1 MKFEFQFQ
9 DETGNYVSCTSRNMK
24 SLTQLLKP
32 QESSDGES
40 TIVDMRVILKEI
52 PEGFYV
58 DNVGLYLTSSSSFGE
73 YQFIQSNDDPNE
85 SLNLLRSFEENKGLL
100 VVHSDGNKEAFTNN
114 AGTDEASKINIATNA
129 ELRNDSSVDFKLQ
142 FCQSNYASNGRLYV
156 GLEAAG
162 RLVEG

>member
-1 MKFEFQFQ
+1 MKFEFQFK
-9 DETGNYVSCTSRNMK
+9 DDASGNYVSCTSRNMK

-32 QESSDGES
+32 QQPTGES
-40 TIVDMRVILKEI
+40 QLVPMKVIVKEI

-73 YQFIQSNDDPNE
+73 YEIIQSNDDPNE
-85 SLNLLRSFEENKGLL
+85 SLNLLRSFENNKGLL
-100 VVHSDGNKEAFTNN
+100 VVHQDGSKEAFTNS
-114 AGTDEASKINIATNA
+114 AGVNEASKINIITNA
-129 ELRNDSSVDFKLQ
+129 QLVNDGSVDFGLQ
-142 FCQSNYASNGRLYV
+142 FCQSNSASNVRLYV